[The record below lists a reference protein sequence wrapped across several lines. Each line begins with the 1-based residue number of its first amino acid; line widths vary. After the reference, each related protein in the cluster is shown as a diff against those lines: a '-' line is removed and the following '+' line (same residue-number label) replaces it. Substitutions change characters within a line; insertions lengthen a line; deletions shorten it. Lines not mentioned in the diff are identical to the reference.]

1 MGFSAF
7 GGGAANNRSK
17 RRKTQQQQQTG
28 KGASAPQWS
37 PAQVVPGTELGKQ
50 LLRFCDSARLEHGAH
65 GVTFL
70 VSASRGG
77 DVQNASGTRPLAS
90 LLSSP
95 RIVGQDNHRAFAT
108 TKLLPA
114 RCYQLLDE
122 LQQEKNR

>member
-17 RRKTQQQQQTG
+17 QRKTQQQTG
-28 KGASAPQWS
+28 KGASASQWP
-37 PAQVVPGTELGKQ
+37 PAQVVPGTELGEQ
-50 LLRFCDSARLEHGAH
+50 LLHFCDSARLEHGAH

-70 VSASRGG
+70 VSAARGG
-77 DVQNASGTRPLAS
+77 DVQNTSGTRSLAS

-95 RIVGQDNHRAFAT
+95 RIVGQDDHRAFAT

-122 LQQEKNR
+122 LQQEKNQ